1 MTRRRLWIA
10 IIAGVV
16 GLAGLIGA
24 EAAQDMLERHTNL
37 RKASAM
43 TGGDP
48 SRAAAAMRRLG
59 CLSCHDVPGIA
70 GATGRVGP
78 PLAHMGART
87 YIAGVMPNTAEN
99 LILWIRWPQ
108 GILPKSGMPD
118 MGASEAESRDIAAY
132 LLSLQ

>member
-1 MTRRRLWIA
+1 MTRRLWIA
-10 IIAGVV
+10 AVAGV
-16 GLAGLIGA
+16 LALGALIGA
-24 EAAQDMLERHTNL
+24 EAAQDMLERHRNL
-37 RKASAM
+37 QKASAM

-48 SRAAAAMRRLG
+48 RRAAEAMRRLG
-59 CLSCHDVPGIA
+59 CLSCHDVPGVA
-70 GATGRVGP
+70 GARGLIGP
-78 PLAHMGART
+78 PLAHMGSRT

-108 GILPKSGMPD
+108 GVLPKSGMPN